1 MFTMAVGQS
10 DDVDPARAIAEAIS
24 QCREQLDGATAR
36 AALLFSALDS
46 FDTSLV
52 TRVREAFGGIDVIGA
67 TSAAEMS
74 SAGGYLEDSI
84 ALSVFAS
91 DNVEMAAGMGDRIDI
106 DAEGAARAAVAQA
119 CTRLTQPPS
128 VCIVLTEGANAQRA
142 IEALRAELPAGVL
155 IVGGA
160 AGRNEIAGTA
170 MTYQVCNDAV
180 SDTGVAIMLM
190 AGPLVFS
197 TAVGMGWRILGPQGV
212 VTDSAYGVVKT
223 IDSRPAVD
231 WVGTYLDLNSG
242 RTPGNPLAIRDA
254 GSDDWYLRVVLRADD
269 EGGLLIPG
277 SVPVGATVQLT
288 TTNPDDML
296 EATHDAIERARAA
309 YPATHEPSAALIF
322 SCAVRKYLLGT
333 RTAREVRAAQELLP
347 APMTIAGMYCMG
359 EVAPTGAK
367 LDSHF
372 LNETFV
378 MLLLGS

>member
-1 MFTMAVGQS
+1 MFKMAVGQS
-10 DDVDPARAIAEAIS
+10 DDVDPSRAVAEAVA
-24 QCREQLDGATAR
+24 QCRAQLGDLTPR

-46 FDTSLV
+46 FDAQLV
-52 TRVREAFGGIDVIGA
+52 TQVREAFGGIDVIGA

-74 SAGGYLEDSI
+74 SAAGYLEDSI
-84 ALSVFAS
+84 TLSVFAS
-91 DNVEMAAGMGDRIDI
+91 DNVELAAGMGERIDV
-106 DAEGAARAAVAQA
+106 DAEGAARAAVTQA
-119 CTRLTQPPS
+119 RARLTQEPS
-128 VCIVLTEGANAQRA
+128 VCIVLTEGTNAQRA
-142 IEALRAELPAGVL
+142 MEALRAELPAGTL

-170 MTYQVCNDAV
+170 TTYQVCNDIV
-180 SDTGVAIMLM
+180 SDSGIAIMLM
-190 AGPLVFS
+190 AGPLAFS

-212 VTDSAYGVVKT
+212 VTDSDYGVVRT
-223 IDSRPAVD
+223 IDGRTAVD
-231 WVGTYLDLNSG
+231 WVGSYLDLNSG
-242 RTPGNPLAIRDA
+242 RTSGNPLAIKDA
-254 GSDDWYLRVVLRADD
+254 GSDDWYLRVVLHADD
-269 EGGLLIPG
+269 DGGLLIPG

-296 EATHDAIERARAA
+296 EATHDAIQRARAA
-309 YPATHEPSAALIF
+309 YPGSQEPSAALIF

-333 RTAREVRAAQELLP
+333 RTAKEVQTAQQLLP
-347 APMTIAGMYCMG
+347 APMAIAGMYCMG